1 MATDT
6 LRWRFEDVSLHLPG
20 DSQQPVLQSS
30 HEASVSSLFR
40 QAMAAMR
47 VLKTAMLV
55 LLSCN
60 VRCFRA
66 LEHIDSV
73 TSDRFLK
80 LQDAALQQ
88 CHETDESDLNRLRKH
103 FKTLKN
109 TFTVYDLK
117 EGFIDGLLQG
127 LPDGSEEDQLYQF
140 EEEMEKNSMLLRQ
153 YKSSNEQVECAAAL
167 QAETM
172 VQRSC
177 EAAYACHQANILELE
192 ADVRSAADSLRA
204 LESQVASM
212 EEMRRSEAK
221 ESQVNHRFV
230 EHMQWCD
237 AMVSVLEALSGVSVA
252 SVSGDRLET
261 RLTTRIDPSQPPP
274 PGAASKTFEHTLLMQ
289 MDSSTG
295 AVQHA
300 ELQPEGVDIQD
311 LATAAIASQ
320 QGPSFVVRETQARL
334 RHHLSR
340 KQMLEEA
347 SAQFQLVPNE
357 LQDGVY
363 QVQLPNG
370 ITADIKIPDEW
381 PSTDADAIWGGCLQD
396 QLPISNGHELL
407 HYLPCNAYSP
417 TQKGPS
423 LHNSK
428 TEAEAAAS
436 WPKQPAAYLA
446 GTV

>member
-30 HEASVSSLFR
+30 HEASVSSL
-40 QAMAAMR
+40 
-47 VLKTAMLV
+47 
-55 LLSCN
+55 
-60 VRCFRA
+60 FRA

-153 YKSSNEQVECAAAL
+153 YKSSNEQAQSEELHEQQAQYEAEESQMPPLSQVDYAALQVECAAAL
-167 QAETM
+167 QAETT

-363 QVQLPNG
+363 QVLCG
-370 ITADIKIPDEW
+370 VH
-381 PSTDADAIWGGCLQD
+381 
-396 QLPISNGHELL
+396 SNKL
-407 HYLPCNAYSP
+407 
-417 TQKGPS
+417 
-423 LHNSK
+423 
-428 TEAEAAAS
+428 
-436 WPKQPAAYLA
+436 
-446 GTV
+446 